1 MPRHEIAKR
10 GIIVDGGGRRLTARP
25 MEPTPAPES
34 RSSTQDAPAAPPS
47 LGTAAKVGSAWALF
61 QSVAS
66 KVLSLACQVIL
77 ARLLTPDQLG
87 VASKALGVHGLLI
100 FYTPPIMTDV
110 LVQRKDRLDRDAMP
124 AFWVTMILAVAT
136 AGLIVASGP
145 ALGRLFPDR
154 YGDPALVGLLAVLA
168 LKPIAWA
175 FQVVSI
181 ARLRL
186 GFRFKTLS
194 NWNIAASLAAAI
206 ASVAM
211 AWLGFGPYAVVAPL
225 VLSLVVISIGCESLS
240 PTRPFRAPTLVG
252 SLPLLRDWTVLC
264 MGQYAH
270 TICLFADYIILAF
283 FAGDAELGFYYFA
296 FTLSA
301 QLNGIIIYNL
311 TFVLQPIFATIRDD
325 PARQV
330 AAFLRVCRVLGAVTV
345 PLCLMQG
352 ALAEPLLRLVFGERW
367 VPAAPMVTVL
377 SIAQALA
384 FTVGP
389 TAALLKG
396 QDRFGTYLRW
406 QAWQAVF
413 IVPTL
418 VLAAW
423 IGSRWGGL
431 ENGAALLVAVGTLV
445 TYGLFSPAGVWLG
458 IRAGGGRLRE
468 AMLAFLPSFAASL
481 AAAIP
486 AWLIVRI
493 GRPDG
498 PPDATITTLLGQLAL
513 AVGVAVPIYLAA
525 LRVFDRET
533 FRELASTARRLLAR
547 VRIES

>member
-1 MPRHEIAKR
+1 
-10 GIIVDGGGRRLTARP
+10 
-25 MEPTPAPES
+25 MEPDRPTQ
-34 RSSTQDAPAAPPS
+34 SSPGSSDAPAAAAS

-66 KVLSLACQVIL
+66 KVLSLGCQVIL

-110 LVQRKDRLDRDAMP
+110 LVQRKDRLDRDALP
-124 AFWVTMILAVAT
+124 AFWVTLLLSVAT
-136 AGLIVASGP
+136 AALIVGSGP
-145 ALGRLFPDR
+145 ALGRLFPER
-154 YGDPALVGLLAVLA
+154 YGDPALVGLLALLA
-168 LKPIAWA
+168 LKPIVWA

-186 GFRFKTLS
+186 GFRFRTLS
-194 NWNIAASLAAAI
+194 NWNIAASLAAAV
-206 ASVAM
+206 ASVTM
-211 AWLGFGPYAVVAPL
+211 AALGFGPYAVVAPL
-225 VLSLVVISIGCESLS
+225 VLSILIVSVGCERLA
-240 PTRPFRAPTLVG
+240 PTRALRSPTLVG
-252 SLPLLRDWTVLC
+252 SMPLLRDWTVLC
-264 MGQYAH
+264 LGQYAH

-283 FAGDAELGFYYFA
+283 FAPDAELGFYYFA

-330 AAFLRVCRVLGAVTV
+330 AAFLRVCRTLGAVTV
-345 PLCLMQG
+345 PLCVMQG
-352 ALAEPLLRLVFGERW
+352 ALAEPALRLVFGERW
-367 VPAAPMVTVL
+367 LPAAPMVIVL
-377 SIAQALA
+377 SMAQAFA

-418 VLAAW
+418 VIAAW
-423 IGSRWGGL
+423 LGSRATGL
-431 ENGAALLVAVGTLV
+431 DHGAALLVATGTLV
-445 TYGLFSPAGVWLG
+445 TYGLFSPAGVWLA
-458 IRAGGGRLRE
+458 IRVGGGRLRDV
-468 AMLAFLPSFAASL
+468 LAASL
-481 AAAIP
+481 PSLVAS
-486 AWLIVRI
+486 
-493 GRPDG
+493 
-498 PPDATITTLLGQLAL
+498 L
-513 AVGVAVPIYLAA
+513 AVGVPAWLLVRGSDPTGLDGLVRLAVAAVASVPVYLVLLRA
-525 LRVFDRET
+525 LDRET
-533 FRELASTARRLLAR
+533 FLELGGYVRKILVRLRLAS
-547 VRIES
+547 